1 MLKHFNLNVG
11 DIGAVNLARIPNLC
25 QLIGDAGLHHTS
37 LGICIA
43 DFPQD
48 VLVVGCLTDDSGYFT
63 VQFYELL
70 IDIMCL
76 KL

>member
-11 DIGAVNLARIPNLC
+11 DVGATDFTRIPNLS

-37 LGICIA
+37 LGIAIT

-63 VQFYELL
+63 VQLFELL
-70 IDIMCL
+70 VDIMSL
-76 KL
+76 

>member
-11 DIGAVNLARIPNLC
+11 DVGAVDLTCVPNLS

-37 LGICIA
+37 LGIAIT

-48 VLVVGCLTDDSGYFT
+48 VLVVRCLTNDSGYFT
-63 VQFYELL
+63 VQLFELL
-70 IDIMCL
+70 IDIMSL
-76 KL
+76 